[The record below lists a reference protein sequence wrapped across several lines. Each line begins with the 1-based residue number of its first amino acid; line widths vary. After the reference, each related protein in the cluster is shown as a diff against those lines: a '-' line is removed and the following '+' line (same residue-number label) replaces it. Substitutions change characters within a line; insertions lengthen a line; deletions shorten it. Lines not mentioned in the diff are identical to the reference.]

1 MNENPTPAADPAR
14 GRFWLIQLTRLS
26 GIVFMLAGLAVLTGK
41 VDLPRAAGVVLLLVG
56 AGVVIAIVR
65 RKRPAAKLPTDDRQ
79 EW

>member
-1 MNENPTPAADPAR
+1 MNEHPTPPADPAR

-56 AGVVIAIVR
+56 VAEAFIAPILL
-65 RKRPAAKLPTDDRQ
+65 ARQ
-79 EW
+79 WQSPRQ